1 MKLVENWTAAWKWLS
16 VQLAIIAA
24 TGQLI
29 MASMPQVKEWISDD
43 VQHYIGAGIIVC
55 IVLGRL
61 IDQNKPAA

>member
-1 MKLVENWTAAWKWLS
+1 MKLVKNWSASWKWLS

-29 MASMPQVKEWISDD
+29 LATMPQVKEWISDD
-43 VQHYIGAGIIVC
+43 MQHYVGAGIIVC

-61 IDQNKPAA
+61 INQTKPE